1 MWFFKPFLNYG
12 IQIYFTVQLKL
23 EMTNITIRPI
33 QKYDNKKVAEMI
45 CHVLVEQGAPKV
57 GTAYE
62 DKALD
67 QLFETYQKDRSEY
80 FVLLEGEEILG
91 SAGISP
97 LENGEPQVCELQK
110 MYFDPAARG
119 RGLGSQMMQACLDF
133 AKANDFK
140 ECYIETLPGMK
151 AAQKLY
157 QKTGFEY
164 IQDRMG
170 DTGHY
175 SCSVFMKKQL
185 N

>member
-1 MWFFKPFLNYG
+1 M
-12 IQIYFTVQLKL
+12 
-23 EMTNITIRPI
+23 IR
-33 QKYDNKKVAEMI
+33 
-45 CHVLVEQGAPKV
+45 HVLVEQGAPKV

-67 QLFETYQKDRSEY
+67 QLFETYQKERSEY
-80 FVLLEGEEILG
+80 FVLLEGDEILG

-97 LENGEPQVCELQK
+97 LDNGDPEICELQK
-110 MYFDPAARG
+110 MYFDPSARG
-119 RGLGSQMMQACLDF
+119 RGLGRQMMQKCLDF
-133 AKANDFK
+133 AKDQGFQV
-140 ECYIETLPGMK
+140 CYIETLLSMT

-164 IQDRMG
+164 ISERMG

-175 SCSVFMKKQL
+175 SCTIFMKKEL

>member
-1 MWFFKPFLNYG
+1 
-12 IQIYFTVQLKL
+12 
-23 EMTNITIRPI
+23 MTEISIRPI
-33 QKYDNKKVAEMI
+33 QQKDNKEVAKMI
-45 CHVLVEQGAPKV
+45 RHVLIEQGAPKV

-67 QLFETYQKDRSEY
+67 QLFENFQKDRAEY
-80 FVLLEGEEILG
+80 FVLVEGNKILG

-97 LENGEPQVCELQK
+97 LDKGDTNVCELQK

-119 RGLGSQMMQACLDF
+119 RGLGNQMMQKCLDF
-133 AKANDFK
+133 AKSEGF
-140 ECYIETLPGMK
+140 EVCYIETLPSMK

-164 IQDRMG
+164 IPERMG

-175 SCSVFMKKQL
+175 SCTVFLKKTL
-185 N
+185 R

>member
-1 MWFFKPFLNYG
+1 
-12 IQIYFTVQLKL
+12 
-23 EMTNITIRPI
+23 MTEISIRPI
-33 QKYDNKKVAEMI
+33 QQKDNRKVAKMI
-45 CHVLVEQGAPKV
+45 RHVLVEQGAPKV

-67 QLFETYQKDRSEY
+67 QLFETYQKERSEY
-80 FVLLEGEEILG
+80 FVLLEGDEILG

-97 LENGEPQVCELQK
+97 LDNGDPEICELQK
-110 MYFDPAARG
+110 MYFDPSARG
-119 RGLGSQMMQACLDF
+119 RGLGRQMMQKCLDF
-133 AKANDFK
+133 AKDQGFQV
-140 ECYIETLPGMK
+140 CYIETLLSMT

-164 IQDRMG
+164 ISERMG

-175 SCSVFMKKQL
+175 SCTIFMKKEL